1 MISLIGNRIVFGVP
15 VPMRFSI
22 FLALAGILV
31 WILVTV
37 WDFVAPEL
45 IATLFWA
52 RLATPVI
59 CIILIILAVLLR

>member
-1 MISLIGNRIVFGVP
+1 
-15 VPMRFSI
+15 MRFSL

-45 IATLFWA
+45 TATLLWA